1 MVNQAISTSWLRLL
15 VVPVAIGL
23 TQVPWWWEAVTSWGQ
38 RSPLGV
44 VALVPVLALLVGWQ
58 SLRRDPPGR
67 QIHDR
72 QLDMILCLLLTVV
85 AVALLLLARG
95 DRSFESASASCL
107 TAGAIVVAG
116 WGSRT
121 LWQLRWP
128 ILLLLLTWV
137 EPWAQLS
144 HLLSPLGARFAVGMG
159 QIVSPALVAETTA
172 AGGWQ
177 LASPSASGWLL
188 DPTAGGGVL
197 LMVFMGLSCGIA
209 WACRGGGKTRALGAI
224 GLGFVLGVVVAG
236 TEWLVCV
243 LWASRGSQA
252 PVEAWASGSVH
263 LWALLIV
270 VMVTVTAAVARL
282 LISRPRDSRPSAA
295 QGSTARA
302 IGRLMKAVPQAGRA
316 TYAVCAVSAV
326 LTVLTVRAASPSTYD
341 TMSRTITG
349 VVQAIWP

>member
-1 MVNQAISTSWLRLL
+1 
-15 VVPVAIGL
+15 
-23 TQVPWWWEAVTSWGQ
+23 
-38 RSPLGV
+38 
-44 VALVPVLALLVGWQ
+44 
-58 SLRRDPPGR
+58 
-67 QIHDR
+67 
-72 QLDMILCLLLTVV
+72 
-85 AVALLLLARG
+85 
-95 DRSFESASASCL
+95 
-107 TAGAIVVAG
+107 
-116 WGSRT
+116 
-121 LWQLRWP
+121 
-128 ILLLLLTWV
+128 
-137 EPWAQLS
+137 
-144 HLLSPLGARFAVGMG
+144 MG

-224 GLGFVLGVVVAG
+224 GLGFGLGVVVAG

>member
-1 MVNQAISTSWLRLL
+1 MPAALLSGAQAPVAVDASQMANQAISTSLLRLF
-15 VVPVAIGL
+15 VVPVAICL
-23 TQVPWWWEAVTSWGQ
+23 TQAPWWWEAVTSWGQ

-72 QLDMILCLLLTVV
+72 QLDMILCLLLTVM

-107 TAGAIVVAG
+107 TAAAIVVAG

-144 HLLSPLGARFAVGMG
+144 HLLSPLGGRFAVGMG

-172 AGGWQ
+172 GGGWQ
-177 LASPSASGWLL
+177 LASSSTSGWLL

-197 LMVFMGLSCGIA
+197 LMVFIGLSCGIA
-209 WACRGGGKTRALGAI
+209 WACRGGKTRPLGAI
-224 GLGFVLGVVVAG
+224 GLGFVLGLVVAG

-243 LWASRGSQA
+243 LLASRGSRA

-263 LWALLIV
+263 LWALVIV
-270 VMVTVTAAVARL
+270 VMVTVAANQPPTRL
-282 LISRPRDSRPSAA
+282 APL
-295 QGSTARA
+295 GGARA
-302 IGRLMKAVPQAGRA
+302 DRSSDQPSDEGCAAGGPCDVRR
-316 TYAVCAVSAV
+316 VCRQCCPDGSDGSRGV
-326 LTVLTVRAASPSTYD
+326 TVDV
-341 TMSRTITG
+341 
-349 VVQAIWP
+349 